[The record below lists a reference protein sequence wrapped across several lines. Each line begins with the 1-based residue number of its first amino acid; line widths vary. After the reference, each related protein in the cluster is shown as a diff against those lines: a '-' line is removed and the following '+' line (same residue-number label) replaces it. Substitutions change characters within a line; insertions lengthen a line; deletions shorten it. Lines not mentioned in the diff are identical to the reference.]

1 MKRLLQAL
9 GIAAMLGLVVVLVVA
24 VENSRSKDAFVK
36 SVAAGRLPAAPA
48 FDLPA
53 LPGRRA
59 ACGWPTTSGKI
70 VVVNFWASWCDPCED
85 EAPLLATMAAEQ
97 PKDGVVFVG
106 IDANDVVD
114 DARPSPKRF
123 GLDYAQAHDGDGSRE
138 GPLRRHRL
146 PGDVRDRPRG
156 PRGRVVPGPDRRRR
170 APRRHRRRRASA

>member
-1 MKRLLQAL
+1 MKRLLQAI

-53 LPGRRA
+53 LSGSDRVRLA
-59 ACGWPTTSGKI
+59 DYRGKI
-70 VVVNFWASWCDPCED
+70 VVVNFWASWCDPCAE

-97 PKDGVVFVG
+97 EKAGVVFVG

-114 DARPSPKRF
+114 DARAFSKRF
-123 GLDYAQAHDGDGSRE
+123 GLDYAQAHDGEGSEKDRFGVTGFPETFVIDRE
-138 GPLRRHRL
+138 GRAVEWFPGQIDADGLRAAIA
-146 PGDVRDRPRG
+146 
-156 PRGRVVPGPDRRRR
+156 R
-170 APRRHRRRRASA
+170 ADAA

>member
-53 LPGRRA
+53 LDGSSRVRLA
-59 ACGWPTTSGKI
+59 DYKGK
-70 VVVNFWASWCDPCED
+70 VVVLNFWASWCDPCEE

-97 PKDGVVFVG
+97 QKNGVVFVG
-106 IDANDVVD
+106 VDANDVVD
-114 DARPSPKRF
+114 DAQKFATRF
-123 GLDYAQAHDGDGSRE
+123 GLGYAQAHDGDGSEKDRFGVTGFPETFVIDRE
-138 GPLRRHRL
+138 GRAVEWFPGEIDADGLRAAIAKA
-146 PGDVRDRPRG
+146 GN
-156 PRGRVVPGPDRRRR
+156 
-170 APRRHRRRRASA
+170 A

>member
-53 LPGRRA
+53 LEGAGRVRLA
-59 ACGWPTTSGKI
+59 DYRGKV
-70 VVVNFWASWCDPCED
+70 VVVNFWASWCDPCAD

-97 PKDGVVFVG
+97 RKAGVVFVG

-114 DARPSPKRF
+114 DAQQFAKRF
-123 GLDYAQAHDGDGSRE
+123 GLDYAQAHDGDGSEKDRFGVTGFPETFVIDRE
-138 GPLRRHRL
+138 GRAVEWFPGQIDADGLRAAIAKA
-146 PGDVRDRPRG
+146 GN
-156 PRGRVVPGPDRRRR
+156 
-170 APRRHRRRRASA
+170 A